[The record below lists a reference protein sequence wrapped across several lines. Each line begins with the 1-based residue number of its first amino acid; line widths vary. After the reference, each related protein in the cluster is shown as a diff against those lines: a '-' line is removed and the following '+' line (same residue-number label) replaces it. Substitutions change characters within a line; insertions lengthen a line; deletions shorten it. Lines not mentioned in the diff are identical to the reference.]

1 MKRRVIVLSLL
12 LSIMAVMPAMSAVTP
27 RQVTDAEYLMNAGYS
42 QLTAEDVLVL
52 KNRANG
58 NTPEALYN
66 KKQNG
71 FVRGWKAFW
80 GYVDP
85 ARDEFDRIHH
95 NVQPSPAFSDL

>member
-12 LSIMAVMPAMSAVTP
+12 LSILAVMPSMSAVTTS
-27 RQVTDAEYLMNAGYS
+27 QYTDAEYLMNAGYS
-42 QLTAEDVLVL
+42 QLAAEDVLVL

-58 NTPEALYN
+58 NSPETLYR
-66 KKQNG
+66 KDQNG

-80 GYVDP
+80 GYIDP

-95 NVQPSPAFSDL
+95 NIQPSPAFSDL